1 MSANEGSLKAATAN
15 TVTTNRLMRKDTN
28 RAMAGEGEIDILYGH
43 NMVYMSYIH
52 CTQPLD
58 LRCEQTI
65 MAAVLYG

>member
-43 NMVYMSYIH
+43 NMVYMSSNIVH
-52 CTQPLD
+52 SRLTLD
-58 LRCEQTI
+58 
-65 MAAVLYG
+65 VNKP